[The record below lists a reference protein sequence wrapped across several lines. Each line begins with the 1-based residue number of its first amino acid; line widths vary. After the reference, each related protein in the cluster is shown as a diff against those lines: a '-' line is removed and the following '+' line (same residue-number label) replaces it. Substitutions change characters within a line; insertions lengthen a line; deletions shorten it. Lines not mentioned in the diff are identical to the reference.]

1 MNTFMI
7 SFLPTI
13 RLTTS
18 NTRHWGQSDDHHIGH
33 LLEVAT
39 FPAVKDLDIEIT
51 LNMLD
56 GTESAFRAVCG
67 MVDYGGAVT
76 VPYHHLQI
84 RGLVLSADQIAILTV
99 LPCLKKFEPKDVGNG
114 DHEQGSPTRPA
125 PYTHSES
132 SRQSS
137 PPDKGGFQRE
147 CAMVKS
153 RWAGGSLD
161 SVVFGCI
168 VDTGKTTVKNNYSSR
183 DVADTP

>member
-84 RGLVLSADQIAILTV
+84 RGSSAERRSDSDIDGTPL
-99 LPCLKKFEPKDVGNG
+99 LKKV
-114 DHEQGSPTRPA
+114 
-125 PYTHSES
+125 
-132 SRQSS
+132 
-137 PPDKGGFQRE
+137 
-147 CAMVKS
+147 
-153 RWAGGSLD
+153 
-161 SVVFGCI
+161 
-168 VDTGKTTVKNNYSSR
+168 
-183 DVADTP
+183 